1 MGTTKSLQT
10 EHNERIRRELRA
22 WIDKEF
28 QGNASAAASSLGLSQ
43 SLVSEFL
50 GGARG
55 AGPKLINA
63 FASKSG
69 RSIDDLYGR
78 PPTGSKVIRLGDRAD
93 WPMAR
98 EEARSRAAQRRLTD
112 ADIARVAGV
121 MLDDP
126 PAALTGEAVLR
137 LAEALLYVPTAAAKA
152 S

>member
-1 MGTTKSLQT
+1 MGSKSLQPDQ
-10 EHNERIRRELRA
+10 NERIRRELRA
-22 WIDKEF
+22 WIDKEHA
-28 QGNASAAASSLGLSQ
+28 GNDKAAAKALGISQ

-50 GGARG
+50 AGGRG

-63 FASKSG
+63 FATHAG

-78 PPTGSKVIRLGDRAD
+78 PPVGSKILRLGDRTD

-98 EEARSRAAQRRLTD
+98 NEAFDRAPQRRLTR
-112 ADIARVAGV
+112 ADVERVAGV

-126 PAALTGEAVLR
+126 PAALSGEAVLR
-137 LAEALLYVPTAAAKA
+137 LAEALLYVPSAVAKA